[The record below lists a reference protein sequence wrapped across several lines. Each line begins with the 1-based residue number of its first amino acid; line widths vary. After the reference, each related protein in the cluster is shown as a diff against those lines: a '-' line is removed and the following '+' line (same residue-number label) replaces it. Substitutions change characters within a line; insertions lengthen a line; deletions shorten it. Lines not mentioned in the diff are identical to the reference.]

1 MQATVPVDT
10 IYIGGDIYTI
20 AGIDPKYVET
30 LAVP

>member
-1 MQATVPVDT
+1 MVPFDT

-20 AGIDPKYVET
+20 AGTDPKYVEA